1 MKIKITP
8 QYSKYEWDYDDNSSI
23 FSRKD
28 KEGREVY
35 YREWWVNELEEHKAD
50 GVLYLFGRN
59 IYSKRICSC
68 TIEKGRE
75 TPKKFEFETEEDF
88 QKFLK
93 EHKVKYK

>member
-23 FSRKD
+23 FSRKN

-35 YREWWVNELEEHKAD
+35 YREWWVEGLEEHKVD
-50 GVLYLFGRN
+50 GVLYTFGRN
-59 IYSKRICSC
+59 IYTKRVCSAS
-68 TIEKGRE
+68 IERGKE
-75 TPKKFEFETEEDF
+75 PVKKFEFENEEEF

-93 EHKVKYK
+93 ENKVQYK